1 MIAGHCRS
9 QENLICIQQHF
20 KIVYPLGMRPAE
32 PKHRAAIRKKQAEST
47 DCPRIYLHLGEPKT
61 GTTFLQDVMWGNR
74 SWLAARG
81 VVLPG
86 YSHQDHSRA
95 SRDLRETPRLASDPA
110 QPWAGE
116 WDVLTRQAL
125 CARQT
130 AVISDE
136 LLAACTARQAD
147 RAVRS
152 LLTAEVHVILTVR
165 DFATLLPAEWQE
177 KVKCGSTTRWEEWLD
192 WVTDIGPAADRR
204 NRAWFWNVHDT
215 LAVLDAWS
223 QHIPPDHVHVITV
236 PREGPAEELWVRF
249 ASVLGIESR
258 GIDLTRARANS
269 SLGLP
274 EAELLRRM
282 NEALPGEMPEWFYT
296 RHVKRILAHDILGA
310 GPRRT
315 RLAVPAARRAWAQDQ
330 AESLVTG
337 LRDAKYTVVGDL
349 GELLP
354 QPATGHQAESP
365 DQLADHLLLE
375 AAVRAAAAFA
385 DRQYQAMY
393 LAAAPRRTLGGP
405 RQMARRL
412 TWRALNGPGARRAL
426 RRASHLRTVRHLR
439 VIIWRAL
446 VHPARQS
453 PGARTA
459 AHVSP
464 GPRTGWP

>member
-1 MIAGHCRS
+1 
-9 QENLICIQQHF
+9 
-20 KIVYPLGMRPAE
+20 MRPAE
-32 PKHRAAIRKKQAEST
+32 PKHRAAIRKKGTETT
-47 DCPRIYLHLGEPKT
+47 DCPRIYLHIGEPKT

-81 VVLPG
+81 IVLPG

-95 SRDLRETPRLASDPA
+95 SRDLRETPRVASDPA
-110 QPWAGE
+110 RPWAGE

-136 LLAACTARQAD
+136 LLAACTPRQAD

-152 LLTAEVHVILTVR
+152 LLAAEVHVILTVR

-177 KVKCGSTTRWEEWLD
+177 KVKCGSTARWEGWLG

-204 NRAWFWNVHDT
+204 SRAWFWNVHDT

-223 QHIPPDHVHVITV
+223 QHIPPDHVHVITM
-236 PREGPAEELWVRF
+236 PREGPADELWIRF
-249 ASVLGIESR
+249 ASVLGIDSR
-258 GIDLTRARANS
+258 GVELGRARANS

-282 NEALPGEMPEWFYT
+282 NEALTDEIPEWFYT
-296 RHVKRILAHDILGA
+296 RHIKPTLAHDILGTQ
-310 GPRRT
+310 PRRT
-315 RLAVPAARRAWAQDQ
+315 RLAVPAARQAWVREQ

-337 LRDAKYTVVGDL
+337 LRDAKYSVVGDL

-354 QPATGHQAESP
+354 QPARGRLAESP
-365 DQLADHLLLE
+365 DQLGDHLLLE

-385 DRQYQAMY
+385 GRQYQAMY
-393 LAAAPRRTLGGP
+393 PGPPPRRSRGGP

-412 TWRALNGPGARRAL
+412 TWGVLNGPRTRRAL
-426 RRASHLRTVRHLR
+426 RGASHHRTVRYLR
-439 VIIWRAL
+439 VTIWRAL
-446 VHPARQS
+446 VHPARDL
-453 PGARTA
+453 
-459 AHVSP
+459 
-464 GPRTGWP
+464 